1 MNENEVDE
9 DKQNDML
16 STLEER
22 NDSKQKAC
30 SYITNHDN

>member
-1 MNENEVDE
+1 MKNEVDE
-9 DKQNDML
+9 EKQNDML

-22 NDSKQKAC
+22 NDSKQKTS